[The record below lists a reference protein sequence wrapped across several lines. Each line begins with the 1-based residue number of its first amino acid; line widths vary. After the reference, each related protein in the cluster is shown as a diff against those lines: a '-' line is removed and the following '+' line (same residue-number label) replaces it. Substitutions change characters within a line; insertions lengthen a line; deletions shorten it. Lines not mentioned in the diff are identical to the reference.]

1 MRYLIEHQTRLA
13 FPRPVREHQCEM
25 RVAPRPNGQTVIAL
39 ELGTEPAA
47 ELATYVDAF
56 GNTVHWFG
64 VVEPHDA
71 LTTTLRARV
80 ETALANP
87 FAFAAVE
94 PAHERAWL
102 DEALWREPRLWDYVF
117 HRSPATPDLEKLRFA
132 QPFPAPVAG
141 APLLQ
146 SVLGASEWVREHL
159 RYDPEATD
167 VHAPLA
173 EVLTAGAGV
182 CQDFAHLLVA
192 IVRTWGVPARYAAG
206 YVDPLGGAE
215 ADEDEGGDEGAG
227 GLRAATH
234 AWAVVL
240 APGAGWRGFAATT
253 GLVVNYTYITAAV
266 GRYSTYAAPQRGS
279 FKGEDPGSEPEVC
292 VRVTRED

>member
-13 FPRPVREHQCEM
+13 FPRPVREHQCEL
-25 RVAPRPNGQTVIAL
+25 RVAPRPNGQRVV
-39 ELGTEPAA
+39 ELVLAVEPAA

-64 VVEPHDA
+64 VVEPHDT

-87 FAFAAVE
+87 FAFDAVE

-117 HRSPATPDLEKLRFA
+117 HRSPATPDLAKLRFA
-132 QPFPAPVAG
+132 QPFPAQAAG
-141 APLLQ
+141 ASVLQ
-146 SVLGASEWVREHL
+146 SVQDASEWVREHL
-159 RYDPEATD
+159 RYDAEATD

-173 EVLTAGAGV
+173 DVLAAGAGV

-192 IVRTWGVPARYAAG
+192 IVRAWGVPARYAAG
-206 YVDPLGGAE
+206 YVDPLGGADE
-215 ADEDEGGDEGAG
+215 ADADSDADAD
-227 GLRAATH
+227 LPAATH
-234 AWAVVL
+234 AWAEVL
-240 APGAGWRGFAATT
+240 VPGAGWRGFDATS
-253 GLVVNYTYITAAV
+253 GLVVNDTYVTVAV
-266 GRYSTYAAPQRGS
+266 GRDSTDAAPQRGS